1 MQHWFKK
8 AKPARSIVPI
18 GRFVSNCVFAI
29 KRHGSYGVLFALDGI
44 DDEGLADETLADV
57 NARLHGAW
65 RGLPPDARLYQYVRI
80 RQGYEIPRQ
89 PSYPNAVTESLI
101 SDRIDFLG
109 QNAQFRRIELFWCL
123 TIEPQATGTKHS
135 PAIHTAQSARS
146 IAVLTKVADILVSQL
161 SDLIGLRLLSKG
173 EVVPFFAYLLNLE
186 DWSLEQRL
194 ASDHQ
199 VDAQIVNSS
208 IEWHHNY
215 LRVGKQYV
223 QMFSLTGDPA
233 ASRPNLFG
241 ALRHIDVHS

>member
-18 GRFVSNCVFAI
+18 GRFVSSCVFAM
-29 KRHGSYGVLFALDGI
+29 KRHGSYGVVFALDGI
-44 DDEGLADETLADV
+44 DDEGLTDEALADV

-89 PSYPNAVTESLI
+89 PSYPNTVTESLI
-101 SDRIDFLG
+101 SDRINFLS
-109 QNAQFRRIELFWCL
+109 QRAQFRRIELFWCL
-123 TIEPQATGTKHS
+123 SIEPQGMGTKPS
-135 PAIHTAQSARS
+135 PAAYTAQSSRS
-146 IAVLTKVADILVSQL
+146 IAVLNKTADILVSQL
-161 SDLIGLRLLSKG
+161 SDLIGLRLLLKD
-173 EVVPFFAYLLNLE
+173 EVLPFFAYLLNLE
-186 DWSLEQRL
+186 DWALRQRL
-194 ASDHQ
+194 GSDHQ

-208 IEWHHNY
+208 IEWHQNY
-215 LRVGKQYV
+215 LRIGKQYV

-241 ALRHIDVHS
+241 ALRHV